1 MKVNKKGI
9 ELLHHF
15 ESCKLE
21 AYLCPAKIWT
31 VGWGN
36 TRYEDGSPVKKGDKI
51 TQERADELFLNILA
65 TFEKGVLARVKKEV
79 NDNQFSALVCIA
91 YNIGLGNFASS
102 TLLKFVNAN
111 PSNPAI
117 RDQFMRWN
125 KGGGVVLNG
134 LVRRRKAEADLY
146 FS

>member
-1 MKVNKKGI
+1 MKVNKEGI

-21 AYLCPAKIWT
+21 AYLCPSKIQT
-31 VGWGN
+31 IGWGN